1 MKSLHLSQIGLKTN
15 WTQDHSLT
23 ANTYQIP
30 PFCGILPLFTALAVS
45 QNNSKMF
52 SIFKLVTPHY
62 DQDTPQFIKAS
73 IFPLYPQVYSLLLF
87 GLPAF
92 CWWISSSTCPATLLA
107 SWSGLTT
114 TWLSPENS
122 LAPVALSDE
131 WLMQSGSF
139 PHPILLQIFL
149 HHLYVKLCPE

>member
-15 WTQDHSLT
+15 WTQHHSLT

-73 IFPLYPQVYSLLLF
+73 IFPCILRFILSFCLVFLLF
-87 GLPAF
+87 A
-92 CWWISSSTCPATLLA
+92 
-107 SWSGLTT
+107 
-114 TWLSPENS
+114 
-122 LAPVALSDE
+122 DE
-131 WLMQSGSF
+131 
-139 PHPILLQIFL
+139 
-149 HHLYVKLCPE
+149 